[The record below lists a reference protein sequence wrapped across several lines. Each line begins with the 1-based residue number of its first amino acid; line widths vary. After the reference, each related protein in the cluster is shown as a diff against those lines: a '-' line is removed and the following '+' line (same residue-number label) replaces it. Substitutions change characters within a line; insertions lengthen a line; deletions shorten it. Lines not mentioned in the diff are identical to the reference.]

1 MRRLAA
7 ALLVVTVT
15 VAGCT
20 TLPAS
25 RGVTEGSPRAK
36 LGRKMVVR
44 KQEPRELIADDG
56 STCTTS
62 TERFERV
69 RPGQNAWCLW
79 SPPA

>member
-7 ALLVVTVT
+7 ALLAVTVT

-20 TLPAS
+20 TLPHS
-25 RGVTEGSPRAK
+25 RGATEGSPRAK

-44 KQEPRELIADDG
+44 KQEPRELIANDG
-56 STCTTS
+56 STCTT
-62 TERFERV
+62 TDGRFERV
-69 RPGQNAWCLW
+69 RPGQSTWCLW